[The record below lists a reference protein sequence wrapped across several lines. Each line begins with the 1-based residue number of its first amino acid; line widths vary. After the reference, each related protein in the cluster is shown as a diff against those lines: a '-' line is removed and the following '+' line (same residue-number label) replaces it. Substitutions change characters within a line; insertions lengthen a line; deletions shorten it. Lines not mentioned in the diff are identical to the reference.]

1 MTNSAVVSC
10 KFNGVP
16 VVSIHVPLLSV
27 FESLYCAFR
36 VSVNAFTS
44 QQSQFNSCK
53 ISQKEKKNGQ
63 KYLNIT
69 LNSTCHSPQ
78 WLECEI

>member
-16 VVSIHVPLLSV
+16 VVSIHGPLLSV

-36 VSVNAFTS
+36 VSISAS

-53 ISQKEKKNGQ
+53 ISQKEKKWAKVF
-63 KYLNIT
+63 KYYT
-69 LNSTCHSPQ
+69 
-78 WLECEI
+78 